1 MRWVV
6 FDFGQVIGLRTEAVP
21 SLAARLGAPLPEF
34 EAGYWKHRATY
45 DLVGDDLAYWR
56 AVLDPVGI
64 AVDAGLV
71 AELTELDEAG
81 WLRVDPGALAL
92 IVELFEAG
100 VPLAILSNAPSSFG
114 RTMRAQSWTKYFR
127 TLLFSADLGVSK
139 PDRAIYETLLDRID
153 ASAADC
159 FFTDDRQ
166 ANVDGAV
173 AAGLR
178 AERWQGADAL
188 RPFLVEFGVLSEQ
201 HRGDQ

>member
-21 SLAARLGAPLPEF
+21 DLAARVGAPLAEF
-34 EAGYWKHRATY
+34 EAGYWAHRAEY
-45 DLVGDDLAYWR
+45 DLVGDDLSYWR

-64 AVDAGLV
+64 AVDAGFV

-114 RTMRAQSWTKYFR
+114 RAVAAQPWAKYFR

-153 ASAADC
+153 AVAADC
-159 FFTDDRQ
+159 LFTDDRQ

-188 RPFLVEFGVLSEQ
+188 RPFLVEFGVL
-201 HRGDQ
+201 GDQ

>member
-34 EAGYWKHRATY
+34 EAGYWAHRAEY
-45 DLVGDDLAYWR
+45 DLVGDDLGFWR
-56 AVLDPVGI
+56 ATLEPSGI
-64 AVDAGLV
+64 AVDAALA

-100 VPLAILSNAPSSFG
+100 VPLAILSNAPGSFG
-114 RTMRAQSWTKYFR
+114 RAVCAQPWAKYFR
-127 TLLFSADLGVSK
+127 TLLFSADLGVTK

-153 ASAADC
+153 AVAADC

-166 ANVDGAV
+166 ANVDGAI

-178 AERWQGADAL
+178 AQRWQSASAL
-188 RPFLVEFGVLSEQ
+188 RPHLVEFGVLAPLGQ
-201 HRGDQ
+201 R

>member
-21 SLAARLGAPLPEF
+21 ELAMRVGAPVPEF
-34 EAGYWKHRATY
+34 EAGYWTHRAEY
-45 DLVGDDLAYWR
+45 DLVGDDLGYWR
-56 AVLDPVGI
+56 AVAEPLGI
-64 AVDAGLV
+64 TVDAVLA

-81 WLRVDPGALAL
+81 WLTVDPAALAL
-92 IVELFEAG
+92 LVELAG
-100 VPLAILSNAPSSFG
+100 RGVAMALLSNAPTSFG
-114 RTMRAQSWTKYFR
+114 RAVEAQPWAKYFR

-153 ASAADC
+153 ADAADC

-166 ANVDGAV
+166 VNVDGAI

-178 AERWQGADAL
+178 AARWQGADAL
-188 RPFLVEFGVLSEQ
+188 RPYLAEFGVLAS
-201 HRGDQ
+201 GD

>member
-21 SLAARLGAPLPEF
+21 ALAARLGAPVPEF
-34 EAGYWKHRATY
+34 EAAYWAHRAEY

-56 AVLDPVGI
+56 AVLGPVGI
-64 AVDAGLV
+64 AVDGAL
-71 AELTELDEAG
+71 ATELTELDEAG

-100 VPLAILSNAPSSFG
+100 VPLAILSNAPGSFG
-114 RTMRAQSWTKYFR
+114 RAVSAQPWAKYFR
-127 TLLFSADLGVSK
+127 TLLFSADLGVTK

-153 ASAADC
+153 AGAADC

-188 RPFLVEFGVLSEQ
+188 RPFLVEFGVLTD
-201 HRGDQ
+201 RDQ

>member
-21 SLAARLGAPLPEF
+21 AMAAKAGMPLPEF
-34 EAGYWKHRATY
+34 EPAYWANRSRY

-56 AVLDPVGI
+56 AVAGER
-64 AVDAGLV
+64 VDAALA

-81 WLRVDPGALAL
+81 WLTVDSAAIAL
-92 IVELFEAG
+92 IVELFERG
-100 VPLAILSNAPSSFG
+100 VPMALLSNAPSSFG
-114 RTMRAQSWTKYFR
+114 RAVEAQPWAKYFR
-127 TLLFSADLGVSK
+127 TLLFSADLGMTK

-153 ASAADC
+153 ADAADC

-166 ANVDGAV
+166 DNVDGAI

-178 AERWQGADAL
+178 AARWQGADAL
-188 RPFLVEFGVLSEQ
+188 RPLLVEFGVL
-201 HRGDQ
+201 D

>member
-21 SLAARLGAPLPEF
+21 SLAARLGASVPEF
-34 EAGYWKHRATY
+34 EAGYWAHRAGY
-45 DLVGDDLAYWR
+45 DLTGDDLAYWR
-56 AVLDPVGI
+56 AVLGPAGI
-64 AVDAGLV
+64 AVGAELA

-81 WLRVDPGALAL
+81 WLRVDPAALAL
-92 IVELFEAG
+92 VVELFEAG
-100 VPLAILSNAPSSFG
+100 VPLAILSNAPRSFG
-114 RTMRAQSWTKYFR
+114 RAVEAQPWAKYFR

-153 ASAADC
+153 AVAADC

-188 RPFLVEFGVLSEQ
+188 RPHLVEFGVL
-201 HRGDQ
+201 GDQ